1 MKKVCASNKGGRK
14 PAPWNDN
21 YRGYKIR
28 LDTAHGC
35 YVIYDKNGE
44 MEDSGYRSK
53 EDCYN
58 AIDNLISES
67 VYGSSNIEEDIDKK
81 IADYLYDRLHDEFE
95 DNLVLQV
102 SSDIKEYDAMWALP
116 DYDPNRR
123 AERQLNAARAAYIEA
138 LVDAFT
144 WCRDMYSE

>member
-28 LDTAHGC
+28 
-35 YVIYDKNGE
+35 
-44 MEDSGYRSK
+44 
-53 EDCYN
+53 
-58 AIDNLISES
+58 S

-81 IADYLYDRLHDEFE
+81 IADYLYDRLLNKFE

-102 SSDIKEYDAMWALP
+102 GSDISEYDPTWALS
-116 DYDPNRR
+116 DYNPNRR
-123 AERQLNAARAAYIEA
+123 AERQLDAARAAYIEA
-138 LVDAFT
+138 LVDAIT
-144 WCRDMYSE
+144 WCRE